1 MCDICTP
8 VFGRKARRHP
18 TTPCPLAKALYC
30 TVCASY
36 GHKVSACGLRRS
48 LEVEPVTETMYP
60 VDPVPD
66 VLVGKVFIVA
76 DDETC
81 IKGALIVN
89 GVTPMICQGKGKREL
104 KEYREN
110 KKRLIDLALTHG
122 ATLILSK
129 A

>member
-1 MCDICTP
+1 MCDICWP
-8 VFGRKARRHP
+8 VFGKKARRHP

-36 GHKVSACGLRRS
+36 GHKVSACVLRR
-48 LEVEPVTETMYP
+48 EFVAEPATETLYP

-66 VLVGKVFIVA
+66 VLTGKVFIVA

-89 GVTPMICQGKGKREL
+89 GVTPMICQGKGKRER

-110 KKRLIDLALTHG
+110 KKRLIDLAAAHG
-122 ATLILSK
+122 STLILCK
-129 A
+129 